1 MNSICLTFYRCSS
14 LNANWARR
22 LRSFNRKGCHPLSG
36 RINSIESLLEPT
48 MPLND
53 LSDLFHDELRDILS
67 AERQLIEA
75 MPKMAKMASSVELRN
90 AFELHLEQTRVQA
103 TRVEQ
108 AFGDTGKPAR
118 AKTCEAMKGLLKEA
132 SALMDEKAAPEVM
145 DAALIASAQKV
156 EHYEIATYGTLC
168 TWAKLLG
175 YSEAL
180 ELLKLNLNEE
190 EETDEALSVLA
201 ETVNSEAQA

>member
-1 MNSICLTFYRCSS
+1 
-14 LNANWARR
+14 
-22 LRSFNRKGCHPLSG
+22 
-36 RINSIESLLEPT
+36 

-67 AERQLIEA
+67 AERQLISA
-75 MPKMAKMASSVELRN
+75 IPKMVKMASSQQLKK
-90 AFELHLEQTRVQA
+90 AFEMHLEQTRTQA

-108 AFGDTGKPAR
+108 AFEETGKVAR
-118 AKTCEAMKGLLKEA
+118 AKTCEAMKGLIKEA
-132 SALMDEKAAPEVM
+132 SSMMDADAVPEVM
-145 DAALIASAQKV
+145 DAALIACAQKI
-156 EHYEIATYGTLC
+156 EHYEIASYGTLC

-175 YSEAL
+175 YSDAL

-190 EETDEALSVLA
+190 EETDEALSVIA

>member
-1 MNSICLTFYRCSS
+1 
-14 LNANWARR
+14 
-22 LRSFNRKGCHPLSG
+22 
-36 RINSIESLLEPT
+36 

-53 LSDLFHDELRDILS
+53 LADLFHDELRDIFS

-75 MPKMAKMASSVELRN
+75 LPKMAKKATGDELKT
-90 AFELHLEQTRVQA
+90 AFQAHLEQTRVHV

-108 AFGDTGKPAR
+108 AFADTGKPAR
-118 AKTCEAMKGLLKEA
+118 AKTCEAMKGLIKEA
-132 SALMDEKAAPEVM
+132 SEMMDEKASPEVM
-145 DAALIASAQKV
+145 DAALIACAQKV

-175 YSEAL
+175 YTEAL
-180 ELLKLNLNEE
+180 KLLKLNLNEE
-190 EETDEALSVLA
+190 EETDEALSALA

>member
-1 MNSICLTFYRCSS
+1 
-14 LNANWARR
+14 
-22 LRSFNRKGCHPLSG
+22 
-36 RINSIESLLEPT
+36 

-67 AERQLIEA
+67 AERQLISA
-75 MPKMAKMASSVELRN
+75 MPKMAKMASSQQLKK
-90 AFELHLEQTRVQA
+90 AFEMHLEQTLTQA

-108 AFGDTGKPAR
+108 AFEETGKVAR
-118 AKTCEAMKGLLKEA
+118 AKTCEAMKGLIKEA
-132 SALMDEKAAPEVM
+132 SSMMDADAVPEVM
-145 DAALIASAQKV
+145 DAALIACAQKI
-156 EHYEIATYGTLC
+156 EHYEIASYGTLC

-175 YSEAL
+175 YSDAL

-190 EETDEALSVLA
+190 EETDEALSVIA

>member
-1 MNSICLTFYRCSS
+1 MWPVKRIFDLPLEKIMS
-14 LNANWARR
+14 LNNLA
-22 LRSFNRKGCHPLSG
+22 
-36 RINSIESLLEPT
+36 
-48 MPLND
+48 
-53 LSDLFHDELRDILS
+53 DLFHDELRDILS

-75 MPKMAKMASSVELRN
+75 IPKMAKMAASDELKN
-90 AFELHLEQTRVQA
+90 AFEKHLKQTIVQA

-108 AFGDTGKPAR
+108 AFSDTGKPAR
-118 AKTCEAMKGLLKEA
+118 AKTCEAMKGLIKEA
-132 SALMDEKAAPEVM
+132 SSMMDEKAAPEVM
-145 DAALIASAQKV
+145 DAALIACAQKV

-175 YSEAL
+175 YNEAL

-190 EETDEALSVLA
+190 EETDEALSVIA